1 MPNPIT
7 LAEFIDRKRRLE
19 VEVAVACEKL
29 IARFEQDTGAKVTR
43 ATVVTITRNLSSATV
58 EVRL

>member
-7 LAEFIDRKRRLE
+7 LPEFIDRKRRLE
-19 VEVAVACEKL
+19 VEIAFACEKL
-29 IARFEQDTGAKVTR
+29 IARFEQDTGAKVERVKITP
-43 ATVVTITRNLSSATV
+43 ITRNLSSATV